1 MIRFLRDRWTG
12 FLLRSFLISAA
23 FQLDAAALLAQN
35 SHRVSSADLRMKGMI
50 ADNGGNAIEATLSPV
65 SNDRRAILDVLS
77 DLENRFGANFSF
89 DNEMLEGKFVN
100 SKRADEF
107 IRSLSA
113 DGKSKFEEGLSA
125 LLNSFDMACKA
136 FANGS
141 YAIYPN
147 GKEIPLKKGSNNF
160 NEAADAGLRDLV
172 SDGRTLQEIVV
183 KGQVKS
189 SETGEAMPGVNILV
203 KGTVGGTVTDAEGRY
218 AVSVPGRDAVLVF
231 SFIGFVSHEVAV
243 EGREIIDVSMK
254 EDIRSLEQ
262 VVVVG
267 YGTQKKVNLTGAVTQ
282 ITSDKLE
289 SRNVTNIDQAL
300 QGIAPG
306 LNITT
311 NANQGGQ
318 PNAPMGIN
326 IRGVGSLSGGSP
338 YVLVDGSPME
348 LNMVNPA
355 DVESISVLKDAAST
369 AIYGSR
375 AAYGVIL
382 ITTKS
387 GKNNEKIQTTYNNS
401 FIMSQP
407 TYLPGFVNSLD
418 FANTINEA
426 ANNSG
431 QNNIFSDET
440 LERIRQY
447 QADPNSMPSMVADPK
462 DPNGWGYWNQGHA
475 NTDWYD
481 VLYKDWS
488 FAQRH
493 NLGVNGGS
501 KNANYYLGLGWVG
514 EDGKLNFAGERYER
528 FNLTSNLSL
537 QVSEKIKV
545 HLKAKFA
552 RGYQKYFVSQS
563 VDDRES
569 FFSSMGISWPTD
581 PVYTPNGDFA
591 LDKNQP
597 PVLKHGG
604 SDKQYTSDIWLS
616 PSLEIALNEA
626 WKVNADL
633 SYNFNGYKR
642 GHHRA
647 AIWGLSTDGVTPI
660 RHYSQNW
667 SRMSQVLTH
676 NEYFTANVYSSFS
689 KQINQHHLGLL
700 VGAQSEFSNNMLL
713 SGWRRD
719 LVTEGVPS
727 ISTAIGDKETDDA
740 MAHWSTL
747 GTFMRVSYNF
757 NEKYLVELNGRYDGS
772 SRFQR
777 GRRWGFFPSA
787 SVGYNISQEDFWR
800 PLENTVT
807 NFKIRASYGSLGNQN
822 VANYLHE
829 ETIPI
834 YTNLAWIMDGKR
846 PVYSGIPSNR
856 STGLT
861 WETSKTVNLGFD
873 ADLFNGK
880 LNATFDWFKRSTE
893 NMFGPGQTLPALY
906 GAAVPLKN
914 NATLE
919 TKGVEL
925 SVNWRQVVSEDLKF
939 DVGVIYSDNK
949 SVVTE
954 YNNPTRYIHDFY
966 PGKTYGEIWGLV
978 SEGLFQSDAEATEW
992 VDQSQYYSRWG
1003 AGDVKYSDL
1012 NDDGKIT
1019 TGNQTLANPGDLK
1032 VIGNT
1037 QPRHL
1042 FGLTTNVNFK
1052 AFDFTMFWQGVGQR
1066 DVWMPNQN
1074 FFGFRSS
1081 WTATTV
1087 AAHAMDYWNPGNTD
1101 AYFARPYLTAENN
1114 KNQQLQTRYLQDASY
1129 IRLKNLQVG
1138 YTLPGRW
1145 SSKIR
1150 LERLRV
1156 YVGGENL
1163 LTSSDMIAFDPE
1175 ANVRASGAN
1184 LVYPLSR
1191 SFNTGLSLT
1200 F

>member
-1 MIRFLRDRWTG
+1 MIKLLPNRWRG
-12 FLLRSFLISAA
+12 LLLKSLFIT
-23 FQLDAAALLAQN
+23 AALQIDVAALMAQN
-35 SHRVSSADLRMKGMI
+35 PNLLSSTSLNIAGMI
-50 ADNGGNAIEATLSPV
+50 ANNGNRNIPV
-65 SNDRRAILDVLS
+65 PVTPLSNDRRSLIDVLS
-77 DLENRFGANFSF
+77 ELEDRYSTSFSF
-89 DNEMLEGKFVN
+89 DKEMLEGKFVDR
-100 SKRADEF
+100 KYADEF
-107 IRSLSA
+107 ISSLSVNA
-113 DGKSKFEEGLSA
+113 QSRFEMGLSE
-125 LLNSFDMACKA
+125 LLASFDMVFKK
-136 FANGS
+136 FDDGS
-141 YAIYPN
+141 YVIYPN
-147 GKEIPLKKGSNNF
+147 RSKGPAQNESKSTDEARANNLHAPTYG
-160 NEAADAGLRDLV
+160 NQVG
-172 SDGRTLQEIVV
+172 QEVVV
-183 KGQVKS
+183 KGQARAG
-189 SETGEAMPGVNILV
+189 ETGEPMPGVNILV
-203 KGTVGGTVTDAEGRY
+203 KGTVNGTVTDFQGRY
-218 AVSVPGRDAVLVF
+218 AISVLGSDPVLVF
-231 SFIGFVSHEVAV
+231 SFIGYVSQEVAV
-243 EGREIIDVSMK
+243 NGRETIDVSMT
-254 EDIRSLEQ
+254 EDIKSLEQ

-338 YVLVDGSPME
+338 YVLVDGSPMD

-355 DVESISVLKDAAST
+355 DVESISILKDAAST

-387 GKNNEKIQTTYNNS
+387 GKNNEKIRTTYTNS

-407 TYLPGFVNSLD
+407 TYLPGFVNSLR

-440 LERIRQY
+440 IERIKQY
-447 QADPNSMPSMVADPK
+447 QADPFNTPSMVADPK
-462 DPNGWGYWNQGHA
+462 DPNGWGYWNLGHA

-488 FAQRH
+488 YAQRH
-493 NLGVNGGS
+493 NLGVSGGS

-514 EDGKLNFAGERYER
+514 EDGKFNYADERYER
-528 FNLTSNLSL
+528 FNLTSNVSL
-537 QVSEKIKV
+537 QVSERIKV
-545 HLKAKFA
+545 VLKAKFN
-552 RGYQKYFVSQS
+552 RSYQKYFKSQHES
-563 VDDRES
+563 DRET
-569 FFSSMGISWPTD
+569 FFTMMGLSWPTD

-591 LDKNQP
+591 MDKNQP
-597 PVLKHGG
+597 PVLQNGG
-604 SDKQYTSDIWLS
+604 SDQQYTSDVWLS
-616 PSLEIALNEA
+616 PSIEVKLTDNWRI
-626 WKVNADL
+626 NADL

-642 GHHRA
+642 GDHRA
-647 AIWGLSTDGVTPI
+647 VIWGLATDGVTPI

-667 SRMSQVLTH
+667 NRMSQVVTH
-676 NEYFTANVYSSFS
+676 NEYMTANIFSNFS
-689 KQINQHHLGLL
+689 KQINQHYFGLL
-700 VGAQSEFSNNMLL
+700 VGGQSELSNNMML

-719 LVTEGVPS
+719 LVTEGVPA
-727 ISTAIGDKETDDA
+727 ISTAIGDKEVDDN
-740 MAHWSTL
+740 MSHWSTL

-757 NEKYLVELNGRYDGS
+757 NEKYLLEINGRYDGS

-787 SVGYNISQEDFWR
+787 SVGYNISQEDFWQ

-807 NFKIRASYGSLGNQN
+807 NLKIRASYGSLGNQN

-834 YTNLAWIMDGKR
+834 QTNLAWIMDGKR
-846 PVYSGIPSNR
+846 PVYSTIPSNR

-861 WETSKTVNLGFD
+861 WETSKSVNAGFD

-880 LNATFDWFKRSTE
+880 LSTTFDWFKRSTE
-893 NMFGPGQTLPALY
+893 NMFGPGETLPALY

-925 SVNWRQVVSEDLKF
+925 SVTWRQVVNDDLRF
-939 DVGVIYSDNK
+939 DLGMIYSDNK
-949 SVVTE
+949 SIVTE
-954 YNNPTRYIHDFY
+954 YNNPTSYIHDFY
-966 PGKTYGEIWGLV
+966 PGKTYGEIWGLTT
-978 SEGLFQSDAEATEW
+978 EGLFQSDAEATEW
-992 VDQSQYYSRWG
+992 VNQSQYYSRWG

-1037 QPRHL
+1037 QPRHM
-1042 FGLTTNVNFK
+1042 FGLTANVNFR

-1066 DVWMPNQN
+1066 NVWMPNQN

-1087 AAHAMDYWNPGNTD
+1087 AAHALDYWSPENPD

-1114 KNQQLQTRYLQDASY
+1114 KNQQLQSRYLQDASY
-1129 IRLKNLQVG
+1129 IRLKNLQIG
-1138 YTLPGRW
+1138 YSLPDRFI
-1145 SSKIR
+1145 SKLR
-1150 LERLRV
+1150 LEKLRV

-1163 LTSSDMIAFDPE
+1163 LTASKMIAFDPE
-1175 ANVRASGAN
+1175 ANVRANGAN
-1184 LVYPLSR
+1184 LVYPLSK
-1191 SFNTGLSLT
+1191 SLSTGLNLT